1 MEVKCVP
8 GNNCLLGSVIFDRDK
23 CSLSVWFGDFT
34 VTAHLDQ
41 KQTIVLGRSMALLPD
56 TADYII
62 APTSIGIEKFTVTNQ
77 ETQNGKPNGI

>member
-34 VTAHLDQ
+34 VTAYLDQ
-41 KQTIVLGRSMALLPD
+41 EQTIALGRSMARLPD

-62 APTSIGIEKFTVTNQ
+62 SPTSIGIEKFTVTKH
-77 ETQNGKPNGI
+77 EAKNG